1 MTFRQSRTIP
11 FDQGSGPTLICTF
24 CINSLSFPLFPL
36 ATFSRFLGVHLFP
49 FPRFALQRVFCAK
62 ITAERMSKATGV
74 GVGQRAPDFML
85 RDGADQDWKLSDQRG
100 KVVVLL
106 FYPGDETPICTRQMC
121 SVRDRWD
128 DYSATGE
135 EVVGISTDSVESHK
149 KFAEHHDLPL
159 RLLSDAGG
167 DVARMYGAQSL
178 IPGKVAR
185 SVFVIDANGVI
196 RYRDVRPLGLFRP
209 KDEDVIRAIREAQK
223 AVGSRQ

>member
-1 MTFRQSRTIP
+1 MSRT
-11 FDQGSGPTLICTF
+11 S
-24 CINSLSFPLFPL
+24 N
-36 ATFSRFLGVHLFP
+36 
-49 FPRFALQRVFCAK
+49 
-62 ITAERMSKATGV
+62 AEI
-74 GVGQRAPDFML
+74 GQQAPDFML

-100 KVVVLL
+100 RVVVLL

-128 DYSATGE
+128 DYSATGA

-159 RLLSDAGG
+159 RLLSDASG
-167 DVARMYGAQSL
+167 DVAHMYGAQSL

-185 SVFVIDANGVI
+185 SVFVIDANGVV

-209 KDEDVIRAIREAQK
+209 KDADVIRAIREAQ
-223 AVGSRQ
+223 G